1 MDALCG
7 SSLMVHAAPGN
18 QEMAT
23 YNACFLPSG
32 AVRWTN
38 ASVFLSHSILCSIPL
53 G

>member
-1 MDALCG
+1 MDVMCG

-32 AVRWTN
+32 AVHRTN
-38 ASVFLSHSILCSIPL
+38 VLVFLSHCILCSIPL
-53 G
+53 S